1 MHTLRL
7 NVNEELPDK
16 FIKVELEIIPETV
29 DFYKNQQC
37 LVHEL
42 IDMLNGTA
50 MFIELEEVEQRLEN
64 AIIKHEN
71 FIGDKKSHD

>member
-1 MHTLRL
+1 MRTLRL

-64 AIIKHEN
+64 VLKNHAN
-71 FIGDKKSHD
+71 SIGNK